1 MKKIIILLVI
11 FCVITVTAVSADSA
25 TFDTMI
31 NTVTPGYGEI
41 GYGLFPVATC
51 FQYDK
56 DNLTLIKDYKHKAN
70 VSLESQF
77 YLENTSM
84 DYTYAYDTGRPKW
97 YLTKKEQEN
106 YKYKSGEYFNPNAY
120 IDFYL
125 AQPYGTNPISKGGSL
140 GTLYIGLNTHFSLG
154 LESLGT
160 SSTGKG
166 FLFVDDK
173 GNTVTPFDSYVSAFP
188 WLSGKRQVLTNYLY
202 LESSFNFNESTGR
215 DAYDG
220 AYASV
225 SFEFGPSWLANTNS
239 SGVMSNYWRAS
250 AYLEEKITL
259 FNIRQDND
267 WNWFTGYFGHSNSF
281 SYTGGDIIPQY
292 KITSD
297 RLRAYVSDRIWL
309 HFAFPQFLVP
319 DCYSYME
326 FSLYNTYYFGHVVNE
341 VDQSTFAG
349 EYASYFSAY
358 YHLRLFGFVKF
369 EYDLSYNFFRG
380 IWPSFSSWNNKAT
393 LTFSVT
399 L

>member
-31 NTVTPGYGEI
+31 NTVSSGYGGI

-70 VSLESQF
+70 VSLESRF
-77 YLENTSM
+77 YLDETGIDSS
-84 DYTYAYDTGRPKW
+84 YAYDTGRPSW

-106 YKYKSGEYFNPNAY
+106 YNYKDGKYFNPNAY

-125 AQPYGTNPISKGGSL
+125 AQPYGTNQISKSGSL

-154 LESLGT
+154 LESLDT
-160 SSTGKG
+160 SFNERG
-166 FLFVDDK
+166 FLFVDNN
-173 GNTVTPFDSYVSAFP
+173 GNTVTPFDSYVQAFP
-188 WLSGKRQVLTNYLY
+188 WLSGKRQVLTSYLF
-202 LESSFNFNESTGR
+202 LESTFNFYKYTGR

-259 FNIRQDND
+259 FN
-267 WNWFTGYFGHSNSF
+267 
-281 SYTGGDIIPQY
+281 
-292 KITSD
+292 
-297 RLRAYVSDRIWL
+297 
-309 HFAFPQFLVP
+309 
-319 DCYSYME
+319 
-326 FSLYNTYYFGHVVNE
+326 
-341 VDQSTFAG
+341 
-349 EYASYFSAY
+349 
-358 YHLRLFGFVKF
+358 
-369 EYDLSYNFFRG
+369 
-380 IWPSFSSWNNKAT
+380 
-393 LTFSVT
+393 
-399 L
+399 